1 MRISSLFPVT
11 GFTEHAVRNVK
22 LSKRKKVALRI
33 VCPSFLGDKYNARR
47 GAYLLTTRQAIEN
60 ARLSEREKNMGLFD
74 FVKDVG
80 RQIFDTD
87 AEAADNIK
95 NHLEVKTYGLSNLDV
110 KFDDGVVTLCGDC
123 KNQAVRDQAILI
135 AGNIQGVEKVIAD
148 DLKAPEPTPEE
159 PEEKAEIY
167 EIVSGDT
174 LGGIAKRYYGK
185 ASAYMK
191 IFEANR
197 DIIDDPNKIY
207 PGQKI
212 RIPLDD

>member
-1 MRISSLFPVT
+1 M
-11 GFTEHAVRNVK
+11 
-22 LSKRKKVALRI
+22 
-33 VCPSFLGDKYNARR
+33 GD
-47 GAYLLTTRQAIEN
+47 
-60 ARLSEREKNMGLFD
+60 REKHMGLFD

-95 NHLEVKTYGLSNLDV
+95 NHLEVKTHGLSNLDV

-123 KNQAVRDQAILI
+123 KNEAVRDQAILI

-159 PEEKAEIY
+159 PQEKVEIY

-174 LGGIAKRYYGK
+174 LGAIAKRYYGK

-197 DIIDDPNKIY
+197 DIIDDPNRIY

-212 RIPLDD
+212 RIPLDG